1 MLGFTNPDYENIRV
15 LNHLGGTGDVF
26 VAHKKGMNLDVVIKR
41 TQLQYQHEI
50 NQENESTIL
59 KNLKHQY
66 LPRIYDVLY
75 GNDGCIYTVMDL
87 ISGQNLQQYVEQN
100 GPVTQKECYRWAC
113 QLCEVV
119 QYLHQE
125 NSEKPAIIHCDIK
138 PGNVMITN
146 SGDICLIDF
155 NTSLIFRRDKKAVA
169 VTDGYAAPE
178 QYGTTADAQTTSAP
192 QIPTVAMPEFA
203 GSATVPMGTQA
214 AGNATIPM
222 GTQAAGNAT
231 VLMEENTRGERTG
244 TAVMPAQNFP
254 SQEQKKTQEPQ
265 VDYGPIS
272 MATDIYA
279 IGATLYFAVT
289 GHNPEK
295 SLGNVTPL
303 GAHKPK
309 ISRSMQTIIVRAMQK
324 QQNKR
329 FRQASEMLRA
339 LKNIDQM
346 DRNYKNYQVR
356 KRVITLALAACFAAS
371 AYSCYYG
378 TERMRSERENV
389 YLLNLAQ
396 AEQAEQNA
404 DYNAAQ
410 QLLKD
415 AIQQQ
420 PGRTDAYL
428 QMAALLY
435 RTGDYQGAID
445 QLDSAIS
452 SGNLTEKSMDS
463 VSVEKLHFIKGNCY
477 IELKDYANAV
487 LELQAAVR
495 LQGAGNESYRSLAI
509 ALANDGKL
517 EEAQQELDTLQK
529 KGASSGDC
537 DLVAAEILSLQKNY
551 DQALALYTKV
561 FNEVEDPQLRNHA
574 YLSAANAA
582 LNQDDMEKAVR
593 ILKQGGQDLP
603 EGQAVLQK
611 EMLADLMM
619 QQAASDKENAEEYY
633 AEAQQLLEE
642 LVDSGYDTIATR
654 LNLATVLQALDQY
667 SEAEKVLK
675 DLQEQYPS
683 DYRFDMQM
691 AYLLIDWQGAKQ
703 TEQRDYRQAE
713 NCYASAVEKY
723 RQAQANGTED
733 TQMAVLK
740 NLIDQLRISGWLK

>member
-178 QYGTTADAQTTSAP
+178 QYGTAADAQTTSAP

-203 GSATVPMGTQA
+203 GSATVPMGA
-214 AGNATIPM
+214 
-222 GTQAAGNAT
+222 QAAGNAT

-244 TAVMPAQNFP
+244 TAVMPAQSFP

-265 VDYGPIS
+265 TDYGPIS

-410 QLLKD
+410 QLLKN

-452 SGNLTEKSMDS
+452 SGNLIEKSMDS

-495 LQGAGNESYRSLAI
+495 LQGAGTESYRSLAI
-509 ALANDGKL
+509 ALANAGKL
-517 EEAQQELDTLQK
+517 EEAQQELDTLQT

-561 FNEVEDPQLRNHA
+561 FNEVEDPQLLSHA

-582 LNQDDMEKAVR
+582 LNQDDMEKAVH
-593 ILKQGGQDLP
+593 ILKQGCQNLP

-619 QQAASDKENAEEYY
+619 RQAASDKENAEEYY

-703 TEQRDYRQAE
+703 AEQRDYRKAE

-740 NLIDQLRISGWLK
+740 NLIDQLRTSGWLK

>member
-1 MLGFTNPDYENIRV
+1 MREDVALGFTNPDYENIRV
-15 LNHLGGTGDVF
+15 LNRLGGTGDVF
-26 VAHKKGMNLDVVIKR
+26 VAHKRGMNLDVVIKR

-50 NQENESTIL
+50 NQENESNIL
-59 KNLKHQY
+59 KSLKHQY

-178 QYGTTADAQTTSAP
+178 QYGVAADVRTVSAP
-192 QIPTVAMPEFA
+192 QVPTVAMPR
-203 GSATVPMGTQA
+203 
-214 AGNATIPM
+214 NATIPM
-222 GTQAAGNAT
+222 GAQRIGTAT
-231 VLMEENTRGERTG
+231 IPMEKKAWGERME
-244 TAVMPAQNFP
+244 TAVMPVVP
-254 SQEQKKTQEPQ
+254 QELKKTQEPQ
-265 VDYGPIS
+265 TDYGPIS

-295 SLGNVTPL
+295 SLDEVTPL
-303 GAHKPK
+303 ERYKPK
-309 ISRSMQTIIVRAMQK
+309 ISRSMQTIIIRAMQK
-324 QQNKR
+324 QQERR

-339 LKNIDQM
+339 LKNIDRM
-346 DRNYKNYQVR
+346 DRSYKSYQVR
-356 KRVITLALAACFAAS
+356 KRIIMLALTVCFAAS

-396 AEQAEQNA
+396 ANQAEQNA
-404 DYNAAQ
+404 DYDSAK

-428 QMAALLY
+428 QMAVLLY

-445 QLDSAIS
+445 HLDSAVS
-452 SGNLTEKSMDS
+452 SGNLVEKNMDS

-477 IELKDYANAV
+477 IELKDYVNAV
-487 LELQAAVR
+487 RELQTAVR
-495 LQGAGNESYRSLAI
+495 LQGADTESYRSLAI

-517 EEAQQELDTLQK
+517 EEAQQALETLRE

-551 DQALALYTKV
+551 DRALELYAKV
-561 FNEVEDPQLRNHA
+561 FNEVEDSQLLSHA

-582 LNQDDMEKAVR
+582 LNQGDIQEAVR
-593 ILKQGGQDLP
+593 ILKQGCRSLP

-611 EMLADLMM
+611 EMLANLMM
-619 QQAASDKENAEEYY
+619 QQATSDKENAEGYY
-633 AEAQQLLEE
+633 AEARNLLEE
-642 LVDSGYDTIATR
+642 LVNSGYGTIATR

-667 SEAEKVLK
+667 SEAEMVLK
-675 DLQEQYPS
+675 DLQGQYPS

-691 AYLLIDWQGAKQ
+691 AYLLIDWQGAKP
-703 TEQRDYRQAE
+703 TEQRDYHQAE
-713 NCYASAVEKY
+713 SCYASALKKY

-733 TQMAVLK
+733 AQMAVLK
-740 NLIDQLRISGWLK
+740 NLIDQLRTSGWIK